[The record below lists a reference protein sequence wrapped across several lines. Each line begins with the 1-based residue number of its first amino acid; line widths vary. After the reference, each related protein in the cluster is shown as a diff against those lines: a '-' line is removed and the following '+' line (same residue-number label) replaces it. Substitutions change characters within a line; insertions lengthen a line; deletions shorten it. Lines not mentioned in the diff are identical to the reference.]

1 MNTNKL
7 DKAFIHTVKDKYGQS
22 LEVNDVVLY
31 SKGNALTEGII
42 LDIKNNSLLLHNRDR
57 FIDGS
62 EVVLINDLYN
72 KKQLSTT
79 NILIDYNNN
88 QKLNNTIYLFY
99 AVLNGEEGFIFFKPK
114 YQGSTNFIT
123 EYQQLISKYKDI
135 IVISFKEMHIPR
147 YDYFNHYMTNLFNSI
162 NLDDLDKFNIATQ
175 YNVYIP
181 FGISDK
187 FYTGMSIRPP
197 EMLRINSKFKFHWL
211 THLKFQV
218 ELNKFLP
225 ISFNHTLDN
234 KVSLEIENNSID
246 DYFVFSSYTINEL
259 YNTLKFTYHTIIP
272 TIISK
277 FNQLDTKD
285 KRIYNCY
292 YQLNELN
299 IKNNYF

>member
-1 MNTNKL
+1 MNIDKL
-7 DKAFIHTVKDKYGQS
+7 NKAFDNIAKDKYGQS
-22 LEVNDVVLY
+22 LEINDVVLY

-57 FIDGS
+57 FIESS

-72 KKQLSTT
+72 KKQLSST
-79 NILIDYNNN
+79 NILTDYNNN

-99 AVLNGEEGFIFFKPK
+99 AILNGEEGFIFFKPK

-135 IVISFKEMHIPR
+135 IVITFKTMQIPR
-147 YDYFNHYMTNLFNSI
+147 YDYFNRYINDWFNL
-162 NLDDLDKFNIATQ
+162 NLDELDELKLATQ

-187 FYTGMSIRPP
+187 FYTGMCVKPS
-197 EMLRINSKFKFHWL
+197 EMLRINTRFKFHWL
-211 THLKFQV
+211 THLKFKI

-234 KVSLEIENNSID
+234 KVSLEIENNSIN

-272 TIISK
+272 TIINN
-277 FNQLDTKD
+277 FHQLDTRD
-285 KRIYNCY
+285 KQLYNCY
-292 YQLNELN
+292 HQLNELN